1 MDVISDRSMASR
13 SRALC
18 SIRDESENVWSFA
31 EPVLL
36 NVRTGAERTLELLE
50 SQIGRPLSEVETPVA
65 ILDLDRLEGNLQSL
79 QSYADS
85 HAIALWPHTKTHK
98 SPEIGLRQ
106 LAIGA
111 SGLTVAKTG
120 EAEVFHEAGVSRI
133 LVHYPPFGTDKWNRL
148 ARLAAEGLELTVA
161 VDGLAPATGLS
172 AALSRNGATAEL
184 LVEMDVGLHRTGQAT
199 PAGALRLAEQLSSLP
214 AVEVAGISCYPG
226 HCRGDAGTIRSRV
239 EAVDALLRETRD
251 AFTGAGIRCDRIS
264 GGSTPTRYLT
274 HETCVNELRSG
285 TYALLDRN
293 DGPANAPGGL
303 NGGLEGYALWVEVT
317 VVSDA
322 VPGQIVIDAGSK
334 TFTSDTHLDDGHGV
348 IVGWPDANLHT
359 INEEHGYV
367 DVSGIHDRPA
377 LGDHLQVIPN
387 HACGCVNL
395 HDGLLGVRN
404 GIVERVVRVAARGLV
419 R

>member
-1 MDVISDRSMASR
+1 MLRQNAKR
-13 SRALC
+13 
-18 SIRDESENVWSFA
+18 
-31 EPVLL
+31 EPLTPPDTQPAD
-36 NVRTGAERTLELLE
+36 VRTGADRTLELLE
-50 SQIGRPLSEVETPVA
+50 LQIGRSLGEVETPVA
-65 ILDLDRLEGNLQSL
+65 ALDLDRLEGNLQSL

-106 LAIGA
+106 LALGA
-111 SGLTVAKTG
+111 GGLTVAKTG
-120 EAEVFHEAGVSRI
+120 EAEVFSEAGAPRI
-133 LVHYPPFGTDKWNRL
+133 LVHYPPFGIDKWERL
-148 ARLAAEGLELTVA
+148 ARLAAAGLELTVA
-161 VDGLAPATGLS
+161 VDGLASADGLS
-172 AALSRNGATAEL
+172 AALARRGATAEL
-184 LVEMDVGLHRTGQAT
+184 LVEMDVGLHRTGQVTA
-199 PAGALRLAEQLSSLP
+199 AGALDLAQRLSGLP
-214 AVEVAGISCYPG
+214 AVEVTGISCYPG
-226 HCRGDAGTIRSRV
+226 HCRGDAETIRARV
-239 EAVDALLRETRD
+239 AEVDALLRETRD
-251 AFTGAGIRCDRIS
+251 AFAGAGIQCDRIS

-293 DGPANAPGGL
+293 DGPSESGGCP
-303 NGGLEGYALWVEVT
+303 EGYALWVEVT

-334 TFTSDTHLDDGHGV
+334 TLTSDSHPDGGNGA

-367 DVSGIHDRPA
+367 DVSGLQERPA

-395 HDGLLGVRN
+395 HDGLLGVRD
-404 GIVERVVRVAARGLV
+404 GVVERVIRVAARGLV

>member
-1 MDVISDRSMASR
+1 MGSNMETADI
-13 SRALC
+13 
-18 SIRDESENVWSFA
+18 
-31 EPVLL
+31 
-36 NVRTGAERTLELLE
+36 RTGAERTLELLAA
-50 SQIGRPLSEVETPVA
+50 QIGRPLGEVETPAAV
-65 ILDLDRLEGNLQSL
+65 LDLDRLEANLQRL

-85 HAIALWPHTKTHK
+85 RAIALWPHTKTHK

-106 LAIGA
+106 LALGA
-111 SGLTVAKTG
+111 GGLTVAKTG
-120 EAEVFHEAGVSRI
+120 EAEVFHEAGAPRI
-133 LVHYPPFGTDKWNRL
+133 LVHYPPFGADKWDRL

-161 VDGLAPATGLS
+161 VDSVAPADGLS
-172 AALSRNGATAEL
+172 AALNRHGARAEL
-184 LVEMDVGLHRTGQAT
+184 LVELDVGLHRTGQVT
-199 PAGALRLAEQLSSLP
+199 SAGALDLAQQLSSLP

-226 HCRGDAGTIRSRV
+226 HCRGDAETIRTRV
-239 EAVDALLRETRD
+239 TAVDALLRETRD
-251 AFTGAGIRCDRIS
+251 AFAGAGIRSDRIS

-274 HETCVNELRSG
+274 HETCVNELRAG
-285 TYALLDRN
+285 TYALLDRV
-293 DGPANAPGGL
+293 DGPSEPDGGL
-303 NGGLEGYALWVEVT
+303 DACALWVEVM

-334 TFTSDTHLDDGHGV
+334 TLTSDTHPDGGHGV

-367 DVSGIHDRPA
+367 DVSGMHERPEV
-377 LGDHLQVIPN
+377 GDHLRVIPN

-404 GIVERVVRVAARGLV
+404 GVVERVIRVAARGLV

>member
-1 MDVISDRSMASR
+1 MALRSG
-13 SRALC
+13 
-18 SIRDESENVWSFA
+18 IESA
-31 EPVLL
+31 AM
-36 NVRTGAERTLELLE
+36 RTGAERTLELLE
-50 SQIGRPLSEVETPVA
+50 AQIGRSVSEVETPVA
-65 ILDLDRLEGNLQSL
+65 IVDLDRVEANLQRL

-111 SGLTVAKTG
+111 RGLTVAKTG
-120 EAEVFHEAGVSRI
+120 EAEVFDEAGAPRI
-133 LVHYPPFGTDKWNRL
+133 LVHYPPLGADKWDRL

-161 VDGLAPATGLS
+161 VDGVGPAEGLS
-172 AALSRNGATAEL
+172 AALSRGGAKAEL
-184 LVEMDVGLHRTGQAT
+184 LVELDVGLHRTGQVT
-199 PAGALRLAEQLSSLP
+199 SAGALDLAQRLAGLP

-226 HCRGDAGTIRSRV
+226 HCRGDAETIRSRV
-239 EAVDALLRETRD
+239 AAVDALLRETRD
-251 AFTGAGIRCDRIS
+251 AFTDAGIRCDRIS

-274 HETCVNELRSG
+274 HETCVNELRAG
-285 TYALLDRN
+285 TYALLDRV
-293 DGPANAPGGL
+293 DGPSEPDGGL
-303 NGGLEGYALWVEVT
+303 DACALWVEVT

-334 TFTSDTHLDDGHGV
+334 TFTSDTHPDDGHGV
-348 IVGWPDANLHT
+348 IVGWPNANLHA

-367 DVSGIHDRPA
+367 DVSDLEHRPA
-377 LGDHLQVIPN
+377 VGDHLRVIPN

-404 GIVERVVRVAARGLV
+404 GVVERVVRVAARGLV